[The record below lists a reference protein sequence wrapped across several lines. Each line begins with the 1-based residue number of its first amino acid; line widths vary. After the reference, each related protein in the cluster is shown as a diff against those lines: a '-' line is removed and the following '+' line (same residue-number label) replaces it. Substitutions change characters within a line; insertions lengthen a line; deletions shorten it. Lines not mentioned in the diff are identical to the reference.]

1 MILTVALVLAALYL
15 LAGKE
20 LHAKASALLAGFR
33 RPEVSWQQ
41 AAAAG
46 LLILAVVAFNW
57 QTPVSPSPSPTPPA
71 PVPAGPLDLRGLFQ
85 GPTGAEDAALV
96 AALTGELADELA
108 WDWAQEKPYLTT
120 GVAVDELRRRT
131 REMRC
136 RGESI
141 GARQPAARDA
151 IAKHLDAAVGNAG
164 GPIDEAKQAAW
175 VKALR
180 EISEAALDV
189 TR

>member
-1 MILTVALVLAALYL
+1 MMVTLLLVLAALYL

-20 LHAKASALLAGFR
+20 LHAKAAALLAGFR
-33 RPEVSWQQ
+33 RPEISWQQ
-41 AAAAG
+41 VAAAG
-46 LLILAVVAFNW
+46 LLILAVVAFNF
-57 QTPVSPSPSPTPPA
+57 QTPVTPTPPPA

-108 WDWAQEKPYLTT
+108 WDWSQAKPYLTT

-136 RGESI
+136 RGVSI

-151 IAKHLDAAVGNAG
+151 IAKHLDAAVGNSG

-189 TR
+189 TQ

>member
-1 MILTVALVLAALYL
+1 MMMTVALVLAAFYL

-20 LHAKASALLAGFR
+20 LHAKAAAFLAGFS
-33 RPEVSWQQ
+33 RPEISWQQ
-41 AAAAG
+41 VAAAG

-57 QTPVSPSPSPTPPA
+57 QTPVSPTPTPPV
-71 PVPAGPLDLRGLFQ
+71 PVPVGPLDLRGLFQ

-96 AALTGELADELA
+96 AALTGELADELV
-108 WDWAQEKPYLTT
+108 WDWSQAKPYLTT

-136 RGESI
+136 RGVSI

-151 IAKHLDAAVGNAG
+151 IAKHLDAAVGNSG
-164 GPIDEAKQAAW
+164 GPIDEATKAAW
-175 VKALR
+175 VKALL
-180 EISEAALDV
+180 EISEAAAYV

>member
-1 MILTVALVLAALYL
+1 MMLTVALVLAALYL

-20 LHAKASALLAGFR
+20 LHAKVAALLAGFR

-41 AAAAG
+41 AVAAG

-57 QTPVSPSPSPTPPA
+57 QTPVSPSPTPPA
-71 PVPAGPLDLRGLFQ
+71 PVPVGPLDLRGLFQ
-85 GPTGAEDAALV
+85 GPTGAGDAALV
-96 AALTGELADELA
+96 AALTGELADELV
-108 WDWAQEKPYLTT
+108 WDWSQAKPYLTT

-151 IAKHLDAAVGNAG
+151 IATHLDTAVGKAG
-164 GPIDEAKQAAW
+164 GPIDEAKRTAW

>member
-1 MILTVALVLAALYL
+1 MTLTVVLVLAALYL

-20 LHAKASALLAGFR
+20 LHAKAAALFAGFR

-46 LLILAVVAFNW
+46 LLIAAVVAFNW
-57 QTPVSPSPSPTPPA
+57 QTPAPSPTPPV
-71 PVPAGPLDLRGLFQ
+71 PVPVGPLDLRGLFQ

-96 AALTGELADELA
+96 AALTGELADELQ
-108 WDWAQEKPYLTT
+108 WDWSQAKPYLTT

-136 RGESI
+136 RGVSI

-151 IAKHLDAAVGNAG
+151 IAKHLDAAVGNSG
-164 GPIDEAKQAAW
+164 GPIDEAKQEAW

>member
-1 MILTVALVLAALYL
+1 MTLTVVLVLAALYL

-20 LHAKASALLAGFR
+20 LHAKAAALLAGFR

-46 LLILAVVAFNW
+46 LLIAAVVAFNW
-57 QTPVSPSPSPTPPA
+57 QTPAPSPTPPV
-71 PVPAGPLDLRGLFQ
+71 PVPVGPLDLRGLFQ

-96 AALTGELADELA
+96 AALTGELADELQ
-108 WDWAQEKPYLTT
+108 WDWSQAKPYLTT

-136 RGESI
+136 RGVSI

-151 IAKHLDAAVGNAG
+151 IAKHLDAAVGNSG
-164 GPIDEAKQAAW
+164 GPIDEAKQEAW

>member
-1 MILTVALVLAALYL
+1 MMMTVALVLAAFYL

-20 LHAKASALLAGFR
+20 LHAKAAAFLAGFR
-33 RPEVSWQQ
+33 RPEISWQQ
-41 AAAAG
+41 VAAAG
-46 LLILAVVAFNW
+46 LLIAAFVAFNW
-57 QTPVSPSPSPTPPA
+57 QTPSPSPTPP
-71 PVPAGPLDLRGLFQ
+71 PVPVPVGPLDLRGLFQ

-96 AALTGELADELA
+96 AALTGELADELQ
-108 WDWAQEKPYLTT
+108 WDWSQAKPYLTT

-136 RGESI
+136 RGVSI
-141 GARQPAARDA
+141 GARQPTARDA
-151 IAKHLDAAVGNAG
+151 IAKHLDAAVGNSG
-164 GPIDEAKQAAW
+164 GPIDEAKQEAW

>member
-1 MILTVALVLAALYL
+1 MTMTVVLVLAALYL

-20 LHAKASALLAGFR
+20 LHSKAAALFAGFR

-46 LLILAVVAFNW
+46 LLIAAVVAFNW
-57 QTPVSPSPSPTPPA
+57 QTPSPSPTPPV
-71 PVPAGPLDLRGLFQ
+71 PVPVGPLDLRGLFQ

-96 AALTGELADELA
+96 AALTGELADELQ
-108 WDWAQEKPYLTT
+108 WDWSQAKPYLTT

-136 RGESI
+136 RGVSI
-141 GARQPAARDA
+141 GARQPAARYA
-151 IAKHLDAAVGNAG
+151 TAKHLDAAVGNSG
-164 GPIDEAKQAAW
+164 GPIDEATKAAW
-175 VKALR
+175 VKALL
-180 EISEAALDV
+180 EISEAAADV

>member
-1 MILTVALVLAALYL
+1 MTLTVVLVLAALYL

-20 LHAKASALLAGFR
+20 LHAKAAALLAGFR

-57 QTPVSPSPSPTPPA
+57 QTPVTPSPTPPV
-71 PVPAGPLDLRGLFQ
+71 PVPVGPLDLRGLFA

-96 AALTGELADELA
+96 AALTGELADELQ
-108 WDWAQEKPYLTT
+108 WDWSQAKPYLTT

-136 RGESI
+136 RGVSI

-151 IAKHLDAAVGNAG
+151 IAKHLDAAVGNSG
-164 GPIDEAKQAAW
+164 GPIDEAKQEAW

>member
-1 MILTVALVLAALYL
+1 MTLTVVLVLAALYL

-20 LHAKASALLAGFR
+20 LHAKAAALLAGFR

-46 LLILAVVAFNW
+46 LLIAAVVAFNW
-57 QTPVSPSPSPTPPA
+57 QTPSPSPTPPV
-71 PVPAGPLDLRGLFQ
+71 PVPVGPLDLRGLFQ

-96 AALTGELADELA
+96 AALTGELADELQ
-108 WDWAQEKPYLTT
+108 WDWSQSKPYLTT
-120 GVAVDELRRRT
+120 GVAVDELRRRA

-136 RGESI
+136 RGVSI

-151 IAKHLDAAVGNAG
+151 IAAHLDQAVGNSG
-164 GPIDEAKQAAW
+164 GPIDEAKQEAW
-175 VKALR
+175 VKALK

>member
-1 MILTVALVLAALYL
+1 MTLTVVLVLAALYL

-20 LHAKASALLAGFR
+20 LHAKAAALLAGFR

-57 QTPVSPSPSPTPPA
+57 QTPVTPSPTPPV
-71 PVPAGPLDLRGLFQ
+71 PVPVGPLDLRGLFA
-85 GPTGAEDAALV
+85 GPTGADDAALV
-96 AALTGELADELA
+96 AALTGELADELQ
-108 WDWAQEKPYLTT
+108 WDWSQSKPYLTT
-120 GVAVDELRRRT
+120 GVAVDELRRRA

-136 RGESI
+136 RGVSI

-151 IAKHLDAAVGNAG
+151 IAKHLDAAVGNSG

-175 VKALR
+175 VRALK

>member
-1 MILTVALVLAALYL
+1 MTLTVVLVLAALYL

-20 LHAKASALLAGFR
+20 LHAKAAALLAGFR

-57 QTPVSPSPSPTPPA
+57 QTPVTPSPTPPV
-71 PVPAGPLDLRGLFQ
+71 PVPVGPLDLRGLFA

-96 AALTGELADELA
+96 AALTGELADELQ
-108 WDWAQEKPYLTT
+108 WDWSQAKPYLTT

-136 RGESI
+136 RGVSI

-151 IAKHLDAAVGNAG
+151 IAKHLDAAVGNSG

-175 VKALR
+175 VRALK
-180 EISEAALDV
+180 EISEAALNV

>member
-1 MILTVALVLAALYL
+1 MILTVAFVVAALVL

-20 LHAKASALLAGFR
+20 ISAKAKSLAAKYG
-33 RPEVSWQQ
+33 RPQISWQQ

-46 LLILAVVAFNW
+46 LLVLAAVAF
-57 QTPVSPSPSPTPPA
+57 QFQGATPSPMPPPPV
-71 PVPAGPLDLRGLFQ
+71 PVPAGPLDLSGLFS
-85 GPTGAEDAALV
+85 GPAGAEDAALV
-96 AALTGELADELA
+96 AALTGELADELQ
-108 WDWAQEKPYLTT
+108 WDWSQEKPYLTT

-136 RGESI
+136 RGVSI
-141 GARQPAARDA
+141 GARQPKARDA
-151 IAKHLDAAVGNAG
+151 IAAHLDKAVGTSG

-175 VKALR
+175 MKALR

>member
-1 MILTVALVLAALYL
+1 MMVTVLLVLAALYL

-20 LHAKASALLAGFR
+20 IHAKAAALLAGFR
-33 RPEVSWQQ
+33 RPEISWQQ
-41 AAAAG
+41 VAAAG
-46 LLILAVVAFNW
+46 LLILAVVSFNW
-57 QTPVSPSPSPTPPA
+57 QTPVTPSPTPPPA
-71 PVPAGPLDLRGLFQ
+71 PVPAAPLDLAGLFQ

-96 AALTGELADELA
+96 AALTGELADELQ
-108 WDWAQEKPYLTT
+108 WDWSQPKPYITT
-120 GVAVDELRRRT
+120 GVAVDELRRRA

-136 RGESI
+136 RGVSI

-151 IAKHLDAAVGNAG
+151 IAKHLDAAVGNSG

-175 VKALR
+175 LKALR

-189 TR
+189 TQ

>member
-1 MILTVALVLAALYL
+1 MTLTVVLVLAALYL

-20 LHAKASALLAGFR
+20 LHAKAAALFAGFR

-57 QTPVSPSPSPTPPA
+57 QTPVTPSPTPPV
-71 PVPAGPLDLRGLFQ
+71 PVPVGPLDLRGLFA

-96 AALTGELADELA
+96 AALTGELADELQ
-108 WDWAQEKPYLTT
+108 WDWSQAKPYLTT
-120 GVAVDELRRRT
+120 GVAVDELRRRA

-136 RGESI
+136 RGVRSVLASRRPEMRLRHTSTRRS
-141 GARQPAARDA
+141 ATLAAR
-151 IAKHLDAAVGNAG
+151 L
-164 GPIDEAKQAAW
+164 
-175 VKALR
+175 
-180 EISEAALDV
+180 
-189 TR
+189 TRRSRRRGCEL

>member
-1 MILTVALVLAALYL
+1 MILTVAFVVAALVL

-20 LHAKASALLAGFR
+20 IAAKAKSLVAKYG
-33 RPEVSWQQ
+33 RPQISWQQ

-46 LLILAVVAFNW
+46 LLALAAVAF
-57 QTPVSPSPSPTPPA
+57 QFQGATPAPIPPSPV
-71 PVPAGPLDLRGLFQ
+71 PVPAGPLDLSGLFS
-85 GPTGAEDAALV
+85 GPAGAEDAALV
-96 AALTGELADELA
+96 AALTGELADELQ
-108 WDWAQEKPYLTT
+108 WDWSQEKPYLTT

-136 RGESI
+136 RGVSI
-141 GARQPAARDA
+141 GARQPKARDA
-151 IAKHLDAAVGNAG
+151 IAAHLDKAVGTSG
-164 GPIDEAKQAAW
+164 GPIDQAKQDAW
-175 VKALR
+175 MKALR

>member
-1 MILTVALVLAALYL
+1 MTLTVVLVLAALYL

-20 LHAKASALLAGFR
+20 LHAKAAALLAGFR

-46 LLILAVVAFNW
+46 LLIAAVVAFNW
-57 QTPVSPSPSPTPPA
+57 QTPSPSPTPPV
-71 PVPAGPLDLRGLFQ
+71 PVPVGPLDLRGLFA

-96 AALTGELADELA
+96 AALTGELADELQ
-108 WDWAQEKPYLTT
+108 WDWAQAKPYLTT
-120 GVAVDELRRRT
+120 GVAVDELRRRA

-136 RGESI
+136 RGVSI

-151 IAKHLDAAVGNAG
+151 IAKHLDAAVGNSG

-175 VKALR
+175 VRALK

>member
-1 MILTVALVLAALYL
+1 MMVTVLLVLAALYL

-20 LHAKASALLAGFR
+20 LHAKAAALLVGFR
-33 RPEVSWQQ
+33 RPEISWQQ
-41 AAAAG
+41 VAAAG
-46 LLILAVVAFNW
+46 LLILAVVAFNF
-57 QTPVSPSPSPTPPA
+57 QTPVTPTPPPA
-71 PVPAGPLDLRGLFQ
+71 PVPAGPLDLCGLFQ

-96 AALTGELADELA
+96 AALTGELADELQ
-108 WDWAQEKPYLTT
+108 WDWSQPKPYLTT

-136 RGESI
+136 RGVSI

-151 IAKHLDAAVGNAG
+151 IAAHLDKAVGTSG

-175 VKALR
+175 LKALR

>member
-1 MILTVALVLAALYL
+1 MILTVAFVVAALVL

-20 LHAKASALLAGFR
+20 IVAKAKSLAAKYG
-33 RPEVSWQQ
+33 RPEISWQQ

-46 LLILAVVAFNW
+46 LLVLAALAFSF
-57 QTPVSPSPSPTPPA
+57 QGSTPA
-71 PVPAGPLDLRGLFQ
+71 PVPPPAPMPVGPLDLSGLFS
-85 GPTGAEDAALV
+85 GPAGAEDAALV
-96 AALTGELADELA
+96 AALTGELADELQ
-108 WDWAQEKPYLTT
+108 WDWSQEKPYLTT

-136 RGESI
+136 RGVSI
-141 GARQPAARDA
+141 GARQPKARDA
-151 IAKHLDAAVGNAG
+151 IAAHLDKAVGTSG
-164 GPIDEAKQAAW
+164 GPIDQAKQDAW
-175 VKALR
+175 LKALR

>member
-1 MILTVALVLAALYL
+1 MMMTVALVLAAFYL

-20 LHAKASALLAGFR
+20 LHAKAAAFLAGFR

-46 LLILAVVAFNW
+46 LLIAAVVAFNW
-57 QTPVSPSPSPTPPA
+57 QTPVTPSPTPPV
-71 PVPAGPLDLRGLFQ
+71 PVPVGPLDLRGLFQ
-85 GPTGAEDAALV
+85 GPTGADDAALV
-96 AALTGELADELA
+96 AALTGELADELQ
-108 WDWAQEKPYLTT
+108 WDWSQAKPYLTT

-136 RGESI
+136 RGVSI

-151 IAKHLDAAVGNAG
+151 IAKHLDAAVGNSG
-164 GPIDEAKQAAW
+164 GPIDEAKQEAW

>member
-1 MILTVALVLAALYL
+1 MMTVALVLAALYL

-20 LHAKASALLAGFR
+20 MHAKAAALFAGFR
-33 RPEVSWQQ
+33 RPEISWQQ
-41 AAAAG
+41 VAAAG
-46 LLILAVVAFNW
+46 LLILAVVAFNF
-57 QTPVSPSPSPTPPA
+57 QTPVTPSPTPPV
-71 PVPAGPLDLRGLFQ
+71 PVPVGPLDLRGLFQ
-85 GPTGAEDAALV
+85 GPTGADDAALV

-108 WDWAQEKPYLTT
+108 WDWSQPKPYLTT

-136 RGESI
+136 RGVSI
-141 GARQPAARDA
+141 GARQPTARDA
-151 IAKHLDAAVGNAG
+151 IAKHLDAAVGNSG
-164 GPIDEAKQAAW
+164 GPIDEAKQEAW

>member
-1 MILTVALVLAALYL
+1 MMMTVALVLAAFYL

-20 LHAKASALLAGFR
+20 LHAKAAGLFAGFR

-46 LLILAVVAFNW
+46 LLIAAVVAFNW
-57 QTPVSPSPSPTPPA
+57 QTPAPSPTPPV
-71 PVPAGPLDLRGLFQ
+71 PVPVGPLDLRGLFA
-85 GPTGAEDAALV
+85 GPTGADDAALV
-96 AALTGELADELA
+96 AALTGELADELQ
-108 WDWAQEKPYLTT
+108 WDWSQAKPYLTT

-136 RGESI
+136 RGVSI

-151 IAKHLDAAVGNAG
+151 IAKHLDAAVGNSG
-164 GPIDEAKQAAW
+164 GPIDEAKQEAW

>member
-1 MILTVALVLAALYL
+1 MMLTVSLVLAALYL

-20 LHAKASALLAGFR
+20 LHAKVAALLAGFR

-41 AAAAG
+41 TAAAG
-46 LLILAVVAFNW
+46 LLILAVVAFNL
-57 QTPVSPSPSPTPPA
+57 QTPVNPSPTPPA
-71 PVPAGPLDLRGLFQ
+71 PVPVGPLDLRGLFQ
-85 GPTGAEDAALV
+85 GPTGAEDASLV
-96 AALTGELADELA
+96 AALTGEVAHELA
-108 WDWAQEKPYLTT
+108 WDWSQDKPYLTT

-151 IAKHLDAAVGNAG
+151 IAKHLDTAVGNAG
-164 GPIDEAKQAAW
+164 GPIDETKQSAW

>member
-1 MILTVALVLAALYL
+1 MTMTVILVLAALYL

-20 LHAKASALLAGFR
+20 LHAKAAALFAGFR

-46 LLILAVVAFNW
+46 LLVLAVVAFNW
-57 QTPVSPSPSPTPPA
+57 QTPVTPSPTPPA
-71 PVPAGPLDLRGLFQ
+71 PVPVGPLDLRGLFG

-96 AALTGELADELA
+96 AAITGELADELV
-108 WDWAQEKPYLTT
+108 WDWSQEKPYLTT

-136 RGESI
+136 RGVSI

-151 IAKHLDAAVGNAG
+151 IAAHLDAAVGNEG
-164 GPIDEAKQAAW
+164 GPIDEAKRTAW
-175 VKALR
+175 VKALL
-180 EISEAALDV
+180 EISEAAADV

>member
-1 MILTVALVLAALYL
+1 MTLTVLLVLAALYL
-15 LAGKE
+15 LAGQGITE
-20 LHAKASALLAGFR
+20 RVRSVLAKAK
-33 RPEVSWQQ
+33 RPELSWQQ
-41 AAAAG
+41 IAAAC
-46 LLILAVVAFNW
+46 LLIAAVIAFNW
-57 QTPVSPSPSPTPPA
+57 HQEVAPSPMPPA
-71 PVPAGPLDLRGLFQ
+71 PKPATGLDLRGLFQ

-108 WDWAQEKPYLTT
+108 WDWSQAKPYLTT

-136 RGESI
+136 RGVSI
-141 GARQPAARDA
+141 GARQPQARDA
-151 IAKHLDAAVGNAG
+151 IAKHLEAAVGTSG
-164 GPIDEAKQAAW
+164 GPIDEAKKAAW
-175 VKALR
+175 VKALQ